1 MPEKKKDPYR
11 FLSFKFFILTF
22 LITLIILCLV
32 GLPIL
37 LASGQDPSSQSSK
50 PEEYTPD
57 WSDKMTLL
65 LQIKE
70 ESGTPLRFFL
80 VGLHPAQERLYVTP
94 LPGETWLSAGQK
106 ENTLTGFTEYG
117 GIYLGA
123 EALVQSCQIGVER
136 TASITVQRLCDLVN
150 RLGGMEWEPH
160 TALTVDTLSG
170 ETLSISPGRQKLD
183 GERVAALMAPGQG
196 NQTEQLERAGEL
208 LVELLN
214 QHLSPRVSGTGDRFA
229 EIANFFITD
238 FSYSDYLNRADALD
252 AISSIIG
259 CASLEMA
266 SGAYSAAENSR
277 FSLSEEGLALLKKR
291 YPQ

>member
-106 ENTLTGFTEYG
+106 ENTPYGFYR
-117 GIYLGA
+117 I
-123 EALVQSCQIGVER
+123 R
-136 TASITVQRLCDLVN
+136 RD
-150 RLGGMEWEPH
+150 
-160 TALTVDTLSG
+160 LSG
-170 ETLSISPGRQKLD
+170 CRSVGSKLPD
-183 GERVAALMAPGQG
+183 WSR
-196 NQTEQLERAGEL
+196 
-208 LVELLN
+208 
-214 QHLSPRVSGTGDRFA
+214 
-229 EIANFFITD
+229 
-238 FSYSDYLNRADALD
+238 
-252 AISSIIG
+252 
-259 CASLEMA
+259 
-266 SGAYSAAENSR
+266 AYSFYYRSAAVRSGKPLGR
-277 FSLSEEGLALLKKR
+277 HGVGTSYGSYG
-291 YPQ
+291 